1 MDQYTRETL
10 ERIRSNKRLVKI
22 IENGKNLFQRLLQN
36 DTSDEL
42 EALNILVKKPI
53 GSKLQLQSMQKL

>member
-1 MDQYTRETL
+1 M
-10 ERIRSNKRLVKI
+10 
-22 IENGKNLFQRLLQN
+22 GKNLSQRLLQN

-42 EALNILVKKPI
+42 EASNILAKKPI

>member
-22 IENGKNLFQRLLQN
+22 IENGK
-36 DTSDEL
+36 
-42 EALNILVKKPI
+42 KPLPEI
-53 GSKLQLQSMQKL
+53 AAK